1 MNTPSINPSTEL
13 VPTFTANIGGTQTL
27 TVNARELHGFLGV
40 ARDFSTW
47 IKDRVEKYG
56 FAENVDFIK
65 ICRSPIPGTGNRGAS
80 TDYHISIDMAKEL
93 AMVENNAQG
102 RRIRRYFIECER
114 RLHLPVHPQYIS
126 PDQVNQIRLAV
137 HGRMRDTGENHATI
151 YNELFRALG
160 VGSTAGILQ
169 QQFNHA
175 IHQISSYTH
184 RAALPQP
191 EEVVQAV
198 VERSR
203 FVVQYVDGKPRV
215 NIIPA
220 DCWIITED
228 NLAKLL
234 RDPAGI
240 SRDRLPAIIQ
250 AAAQRL
256 AEGV

>member
-1 MNTPSINPSTEL
+1 MNNPALSPSTEL
-13 VPTFTANIGGTQTL
+13 VPTRIAEIGGAKIL
-27 TVNARELHGFLGV
+27 TVNARELHSFLQVGRV
-40 ARDFSTW
+40 FAAW
-47 IKDRVEKYG
+47 ITERVEKYG
-56 FAENVDFIK
+56 FVEGQDFVVFSGSGK
-65 ICRSPIPGTGNRGAS
+65 NPQGGRPT

-93 AMVENNAQG
+93 SMVENNEQG
-102 RRIRRYFIECER
+102 RRVRRYFIECER

-220 DCWIITED
+220 DCWIVTED

-256 AEGV
+256 AEDV

>member
-1 MNTPSINPSTEL
+1 MTTPALSPSTEL
-13 VPTFTANIGGTQTL
+13 VPTRIAEIGGAKIL
-27 TVNARELHGFLGV
+27 TVNARELHSFLQVGRV
-40 ARDFSTW
+40 FAAW
-47 IKDRVEKYG
+47 ITERVEKYG
-56 FAENVDFIK
+56 FAEGQDFVLTVSKTGIRSNVAQK
-65 ICRSPIPGTGNRGAS
+65 
-80 TDYHISIDMAKEL
+80 DYHISIDMAKEL
-93 AMVENNAQG
+93 AMVENNEQG
-102 RRIRRYFIECER
+102 RRVRRYFIECER
-114 RLHLPVHPQYIS
+114 RLHLPVHPQYIT

-256 AEGV
+256 AEDV

>member
-1 MNTPSINPSTEL
+1 MTTPALSPSTEL
-13 VPTFTANIGGTQTL
+13 VPTRIAEIGGAKIL
-27 TVNARELHGFLGV
+27 TVNARELHSFLQVGRV
-40 ARDFSTW
+40 FAAW
-47 IKDRVEKYG
+47 ITERVEKYG
-56 FAENVDFIK
+56 FVEGQDFVLTVSKTGIRSNVAQK
-65 ICRSPIPGTGNRGAS
+65 
-80 TDYHISIDMAKEL
+80 DYHISIDMAKEL
-93 AMVENNAQG
+93 AMVENNEQG
-102 RRIRRYFIECER
+102 RRVRRYFIECER
-114 RLHLPVHPQYIS
+114 RLHLPVHPQYIT

-137 HGRMRDTGENHATI
+137 RDRINNTGENHATV
-151 YNELFRALG
+151 YNELFRSLG
-160 VGSTAGILQ
+160 ACSTNGILQ
-169 QQFNHA
+169 AQFNHA
-175 IHQISSYTH
+175 IHQVNSY
-184 RAALPQP
+184 RRPARP
-191 EEVVQAV
+191 EELVQAV

-256 AEGV
+256 AEDV